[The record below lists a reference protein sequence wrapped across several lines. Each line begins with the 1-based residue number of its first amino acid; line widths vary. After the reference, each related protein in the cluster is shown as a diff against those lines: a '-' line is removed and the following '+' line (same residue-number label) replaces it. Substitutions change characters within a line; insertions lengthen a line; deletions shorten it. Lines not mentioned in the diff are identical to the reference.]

1 MASTIA
7 RHAVPRG
14 SLADRV
20 RRNIDRR
27 TRELGMNQTQA
38 AQRFGLSQQAFSD
51 RSRGRTP
58 WTLVEIDFATTTL
71 EMDLSAILA
80 PVDDLELSLF
90 EPMEDVRVQQRLD
103 DLRVQQRP
111 NDGALIQARRDVD
124 VDHVVTS

>member
-20 RRNIDRR
+20 RRNIARR

-80 PVDDLELSLF
+80 PVDDDLELSLF
-90 EPMEDVRVQQRLD
+90 EPLDQDADDDVPAVKNI
-103 DLRVQQRP
+103 V
-111 NDGALIQARRDVD
+111 AAA
-124 VDHVVTS
+124 VVAT